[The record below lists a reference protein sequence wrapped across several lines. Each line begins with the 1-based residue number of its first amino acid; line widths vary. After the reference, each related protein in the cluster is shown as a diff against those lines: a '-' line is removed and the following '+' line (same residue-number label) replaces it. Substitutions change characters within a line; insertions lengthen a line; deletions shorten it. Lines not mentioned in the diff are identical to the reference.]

1 MLINGYFH
9 ADPHPGNL
17 LIREDGRLV
26 LLDFGMVKRISNPA
40 RIAIIEMVKSSH
52 EQDFELYISSC
63 KRLGVIAY
71 EAPQDQMTELA
82 QRMFE
87 IFNDDSLD
95 ATSMQELAF
104 GVMASMRD
112 FPFKLPQEAVYIMR
126 ASAIIEGLGTV
137 YISNFNGVKD
147 ILPLLQKNIPRALGA
162 DNGIF
167 EAMKDELGSLPLT
180 LRQVRTGIQKISEDE
195 LRVHLSE
202 RQLEWLESRIGNR
215 ISSFMSSFVLILL
228 AFFVLMIDPSQ
239 KIAAIILFALGV
251 LRLLYR

>member
-1 MLINGYFH
+1 
-9 ADPHPGNL
+9 
-17 LIREDGRLV
+17 
-26 LLDFGMVKRISNPA
+26 
-40 RIAIIEMVKSSH
+40 MVKSSH

-63 KRLGVIAY
+63 KRLGVITY

-82 QRMFE
+82 QKMFD

-112 FPFKLPQEAVYIMR
+112 FPFKLPQEAIYIMR

-137 YISNFNGVKD
+137 YIPNFNGVKD

-162 DNGIF
+162 DSGIL
-167 EAMKDELGSLPLT
+167 ELLKDELPSLPLT
-180 LRQVRTGIQKISEDE
+180 FRQIKTGIQKISEDE

-202 RQLEWLESRIGNR
+202 RQLEWLGSRLGEEIK
-215 ISSFMSSFVLILL
+215 SVKFTLLFILL
-228 AFFVLMIDPSQ
+228 AFFLLLLDPAYET
-239 KIAAIILFALGV
+239 AAVFFFALGA